1 MSEHAGHKLWHIIL
15 LSLAMF
21 TGCFVAGMIPLATSL
36 SQRKIQMFSLFGAG
50 LLVGVALAV
59 IIPEGVQSLYDIS
72 ASEDE
77 DGGDGHNHT
86 DHSSTIGISLILGF
100 ALMLLIDN
108 LGGGHSHSHGGNAN
122 NNEEKSLLEGKQQ
135 VVSRGSGGTITVGL
149 IVHAAAD
156 GIALGAASATE
167 RTDLQAIVF
176 VAIMLHKA
184 PAAFGLTSVLLKERI
199 SNDRIRCNLLIF
211 ALAAPVG
218 AILTI
223 SFFLVS
229 DSINS
234 SSGPAVAM
242 LFSAGTF
249 LYVATVHVL
258 PEVTEGKKL
267 EAFNIFLVITGLI
280 LPLVL
285 GEITHA
291 FGGHGH

>member
-1 MSEHAGHKLWHIIL
+1 
-15 LSLAMF
+15 
-21 TGCFVAGMIPLATSL
+21 
-36 SQRKIQMFSLFGAG
+36 
-50 LLVGVALAV
+50 
-59 IIPEGVQSLYDIS
+59 
-72 ASEDE
+72 
-77 DGGDGHNHT
+77 
-86 DHSSTIGISLILGF
+86 
-100 ALMLLIDN
+100 MLLIDN
-108 LGGGHSHSHGGNAN
+108 LGGGHSHSHGGDTNIN
-122 NNEEKSLLEGKQQ
+122 IEEKSLLENKN
-135 VVSRGSGGTITVGL
+135 STPTRGNAGTITVGL

-176 VAIMLHKA
+176 IAIMLHKA
-184 PAAFGLTSVLLKERI
+184 PAAFGLTSFLLKERI

-211 ALAAPVG
+211 ALAAPFG

-223 SFFLVS
+223 SFFLMS

-258 PEVTEGKKL
+258 PDVTGGKKL
-267 EAFNIFLVITGLI
+267 EAFDIFLVISGLL
-280 LPLVL
+280 LPLLL